1 MTYKIPKA
9 DILTLAIKEALR
21 EQKTVISQA
30 KLTELVNLKLKKMDP
45 EYAASEERVRRVT
58 LMAKLAKVEIQTR
71 ELEDKSRNSPC
82 PVCGK
87 KRMRRIQNRTI
98 FDGKVTLGYRCRSL
112 RLPHR
117 PKEERS
123 DAIHFQCRGH
133 RASICG
139 SGQDRPCPDQALGF
153 SQGLSTRLFRQGD
166 HVRVRGVPRGGR

>member
-9 DILTLAIKEALR
+9 DILALAIKEALR
-21 EQKTVISQA
+21 ERKTVISQA

-71 ELEDKSRNSPC
+71 ELEDKSLNSPC

-98 FDGKVTLGYRCRSL
+98 FDGRVTLGYRCRS
-112 RLPHR
+112 
-117 PKEERS
+117 
-123 DAIHFQCRGH
+123 
-133 RASICG
+133 CG
-139 SGQDRPCPDQALGF
+139 YRT
-153 SQGLSTRLFRQGD
+153 GLKKSVPTRYIFNAEGIEPVYVEVAKTDPAQTKL
-166 HVRVRGVPRGGR
+166 